1 MISWS
6 QGERLK
12 REAADLR
19 RYSISMS
26 LVLSLIASLAFVAIA
41 STNALAGDLWIA
53 LTACAVPI
61 PLGLYFRKGIV
72 QLGPFVYIAILILL
86 FCAAF
91 LFGIWHCSGGSK

>member
-19 RYSISMS
+19 RCSISMS
-26 LVLSLIASLAFVAIA
+26 LVLSLIVSLAFVAIVSKNVLA
-41 STNALAGDLWIA
+41 DDPWVALA
-53 LTACAVPI
+53 ACAVPI
-61 PLGLYFRKGIV
+61 LLGLYFRKGIV
-72 QLGPFVYIAILILL
+72 RLGSFVYTSALIVV

-91 LFGIWHCSGGSK
+91 LFGI